1 MFNLIVKDILVQKRS
16 LIAILIYLLICTY
29 SFKSMPSGTV
39 LGLVTVTMVFFFITG
54 CYAYDERNKS
64 HIVLNS
70 LPITRRELI
79 ISKYISVII
88 YNIIA
93 LSIMTL
99 FMFAAK
105 FLNLPLTIHFFTLK
119 DIVNVFI
126 TSLLLASFM
135 FPVYSK
141 FGFTKS
147 RVITFITYFTFF
159 TIANIL
165 SNISDK
171 ETINIFSSLL
181 QTLSNNTYILLIIAL
196 LIYFLSM
203 YFCIKI
209 YVNKE
214 LD

>member
-1 MFNLIVKDILVQKRS
+1 MFNLIAKDILVQKGS
-16 LIAILIYLLICTY
+16 LIGILIYLLICSY
-29 SFKSMPSGTV
+29 SFRSMPNGIM
-39 LGLVTVTMVFFFITG
+39 LGLVTVTIVFFFITG
-54 CYAYDERNKS
+54 SYAYDERNKS
-64 HIVLNS
+64 HVVLNS
-70 LPITRRELI
+70 LPITRKELI

-99 FMFAAK
+99 FMFASK

-119 DIVNVFI
+119 DIVNLFI

-141 FGFTKS
+141 FGYIKS
-147 RVITFITYFTFF
+147 KVVTFITYFSFF
-159 TIANIL
+159 TIANVL

-171 ETINIFSSLL
+171 ETINIFSNLL
-181 QTLSNNTYILLIIAL
+181 QTLSNNTYILLIMAL
-196 LIYFLSM
+196 VIYLLSM
-203 YFCIKI
+203 YFCMKI

>member
-16 LIAILIYLLICTY
+16 LIAILVYLLICVY
-29 SFKSMPSGTV
+29 SFKSMPSGTM
-39 LGLVTVTMVFFFITG
+39 LGLVTVTIVFFYITG
-54 CYAYDERNKS
+54 SYSYDERNKS

-70 LPITRRELI
+70 LPITRKELI

-99 FMFAAK
+99 FMFSSK
-105 FLNLPLTIHFFTLK
+105 ILNLPLTIHFFTLN

-126 TSLLLASFM
+126 TSLLLASFV

-141 FGFTKS
+141 FGYTKS
-147 RVITFITYFTFF
+147 RVVTFITYFTFF
-159 TIANIL
+159 TIVNVL

-171 ETINIFSSLL
+171 KTINIFSSFL
-181 QTLSNNTYILLIIAL
+181 QALSNNTYILLIIAL
-196 LIYFLSM
+196 VIYILSM